1 MVITKSLLREGNS
14 DYFQLIT
21 FSFLSNFF
29 LKKKFLAKI
38 IYVLNFLLIIITRWR
53 LHLHLYKLNEFHE
66 FKTLV
71 SAITQGSYIR
81 YYTAVWYDTAALK
94 EHRSRSR
101 RDTSTSGYPG
111 DATLNLRLHALDRF
125 VKPSNQP
132 TTRFCSPRAGE
143 KKKSRR

>member
-1 MVITKSLLREGNS
+1 M
-14 DYFQLIT
+14 
-21 FSFLSNFF
+21 
-29 LKKKFLAKI
+29 
-38 IYVLNFLLIIITRWR
+38 
-53 LHLHLYKLNEFHE
+53 
-66 FKTLV
+66 V

-125 VKPSNQP
+125 VKPSNNPLLLSP
-132 TTRFCSPRAGE
+132 TEGE
-143 KKKSRR
+143 KEIEAVTRSTVGWGGGGNRGESFIGGKF